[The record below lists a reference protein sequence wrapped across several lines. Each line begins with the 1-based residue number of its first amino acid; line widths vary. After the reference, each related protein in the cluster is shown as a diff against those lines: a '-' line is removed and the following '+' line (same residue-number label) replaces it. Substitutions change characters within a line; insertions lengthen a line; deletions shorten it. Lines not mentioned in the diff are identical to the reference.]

1 MDSTAAPTED
11 LAESDDF
18 ELLEDDFD
26 EELGDLESPE
36 DGSDDDLEVFDLPE
50 NDN

>member
-1 MDSTAAPTED
+1 VGSEMCIRDSAKP
-11 LAESDDF
+11 DDF

-26 EELGDLESPE
+26 EKPGVLELPE
-36 DGSDDDLEVFDLPE
+36 DGSDDDLEIFDLPE